1 MAFPSTS
8 GRVLAGAL
16 IAFSTATGACA
27 PALQH
32 RSAKAPVDS
41 VSVGYGQ
48 QDPRNVSTAV
58 SSIRPD
64 ERDNSAAISLE
75 QLIEGRVAG
84 VEILRDGSGRVSL
97 RIRGT
102 NSLTS
107 SSEPLYVIDGTTVQA
122 GSFSDALSGVNPRDV
137 ARIDILKDAAATAIY
152 GSQGANGVV
161 LITTKRAN

>member
-1 MAFPSTS
+1 MRVRSTS
-8 GRVLAGAL
+8 SRVIASAV
-16 IAFSTATGACA
+16 IAFSAATVACA
-27 PALQH
+27 PALHH

-48 QDPRNVSTAV
+48 QDPRNVTSSV
-58 SSIRPD
+58 SSVTPD
-64 ERDNSAAISLE
+64 EHTYSAPVSLE

-107 SSEPLYVIDGTTVQA
+107 STEPLYVIDGVTVQA
-122 GSFSDALSGVNPRDV
+122 ESFSDAMSGVNPRDV

-152 GSQGANGVV
+152 GAQGANGVV
-161 LITTKRAN
+161 LVTTKRAK